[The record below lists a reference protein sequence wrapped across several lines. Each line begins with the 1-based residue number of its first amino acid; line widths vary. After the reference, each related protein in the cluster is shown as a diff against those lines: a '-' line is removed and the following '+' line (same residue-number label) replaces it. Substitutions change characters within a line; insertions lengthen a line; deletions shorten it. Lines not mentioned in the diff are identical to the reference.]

1 VAENFPCRGAAFYD
15 DQTVHANYLAV
26 RAQPDEPNALLEDP
40 AVRDFVGDPAGLS
53 VLELGC
59 GDGRYARELLAAGV
73 RAYSGIDGSARMV
86 AAARAAVG
94 ADERA
99 SVVHADLDHWE
110 PDVAEV
116 DVVVARMV
124 LHDVDDLER
133 LLRQSRACLA
143 TGGTFT
149 FSVEHPVITSNY
161 AQPDG
166 APRARTWQ
174 VSGYFDEGRR
184 TCRWLGAEVVK
195 HHRTV
200 ERYLS
205 LLSGA
210 GFALSGFSEGRPQ
223 QGHFDSQERYQAMR
237 DVPFYL
243 IIRGIAR

>member
-1 VAENFPCRGAAFYD
+1 MSDRVAEDLPCRGAAFYD

-26 RAQPDEPNALLEDP
+26 RAQPDEPNARLEDP

-53 VLELGC
+53 VLQLGC

-86 AAARAAVG
+86 AAARAAVV

-99 SVVHADLDHWE
+99 SVVHADLDRWE

-116 DVVVARMV
+116 
-124 LHDVDDLER
+124 
-133 LLRQSRACLA
+133 RQSRACLA

-184 TCRWLGAEVVK
+184 TCRWLGAEVVE